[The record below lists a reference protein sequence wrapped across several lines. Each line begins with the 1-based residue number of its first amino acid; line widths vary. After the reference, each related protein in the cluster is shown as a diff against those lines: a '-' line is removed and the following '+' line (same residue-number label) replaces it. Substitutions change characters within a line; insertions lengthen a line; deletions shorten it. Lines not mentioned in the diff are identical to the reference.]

1 MALAAI
7 NVKKQRAEHANEE
20 INPIGWLRVT
30 H

>member
-1 MALAAI
+1 MALTAI

-20 INPIGWLRVT
+20 INPIGWIKVT